1 MQGETYPW
9 GWPGSHLGPVA
20 PGSLAGQ
27 SAALPQATAHG
38 SQTPKKK
45 QKKHQATIYRNVT
58 TYIFL
63 RIEKVQDLQKSEKKS
78 QVLWVL
84 DEVVCKLGAQV
95 IHLLL
100 SVLICEDGERLKSGM
115 FQVKQDSTI
124 HRTQKSTQ

>member
-1 MQGETYPW
+1 M
-9 GWPGSHLGPVA
+9 A

-78 QVLWVL
+78 QVFWVL